1 MALTIENFQTLINHK
16 FFVSIESEQEVLDFT
31 NLDSNGIALRQ
42 EALDANIIVFLP
54 SINKIFARGSYY
66 GISSSDFSTL
76 QTQLST
82 LSNTVTT
89 LGSTLSE
96 LTSLVQ
102 TQGDTIDEHD
112 SNIDA
117 LTQLIGRNLDAND
130 QAIITNANGIIGEIV
145 ALQRSIAALSPN
157 GSDLTTLVEEAVEDA
172 LEEELETAL
181 GTSQT
186 ISGINTSIT
195 NINNTL
201 TNKADKAAFD
211 ELARNVGSWQWFT
224 AEELEENPSLTNYTI
239 SERVTEL
246 LSRVDQIPHFSIEV
260 VDADANGLPN
270 VNGTIS
276 PTTIYLVRSTEGA
289 DPTNNEIFTEYIYV
303 DKNANIYADIDP
315 ETNEEYGHN
324 WVWESLGRQYFNIS
338 NYLELSNEDW
348 EQIKG
353 RIETAISNLQTQL
366 GDAQGS
372 QIGINKTNIETLQT
386 NLQTL
391 ETNLQN
397 IIDSNGNFLL
407 TGSDINTSNAQNS
420 NTIAYDINAL
430 QTSVSTLNSN
440 KLDKNALEWVII
452 NEPTQE
458 EEP

>member
-1 MALTIENFQTLINHK
+1 MALTVENFQNLIEHK
-16 FFVSIESEQEVLDFT
+16 FFISIESEQEVLDFT
-31 NLDSNGIALRQ
+31 NLDSNGAALRD
-42 EALDANIIVFLP
+42 EASESNIIVFLP
-54 SINKIFARGSYY
+54 TINKIFARGAYY
-66 GISSSDFSTL
+66 GIKAEDFSTL
-76 QTQLST
+76 QTQLTT
-82 LSNTVTT
+82 LSNTVTS

-96 LTSLVQ
+96 LTALVQ
-102 TQGDTIDEHD
+102 TNED
-112 SNIDA
+112 NIDS
-117 LTQLIGRNLDAND
+117 LTQLVGSNLDSQN

-145 ALQRSIAALSPN
+145 ALQRSVAALSPN
-157 GSDLTTLVEEAVEDA
+157 GSDLTSLVEEAVEDA
-172 LEEELETAL
+172 LETELEAAL

-246 LSRVDQIPHFSIEV
+246 LEKINTIPTFSIEV
-260 VDADANGLPN
+260 VDADADGLPD

-276 PTTIYLVRSTEGA
+276 PTTIYLVRSNEGS
-289 DPTNNEIFTEYIYV
+289 DPSKNEIFTEYIYV
-303 DKNANIYADIDP
+303 DKNANIYENVDP
-315 ETNEEYGHN
+315 ETGEEYGHN
-324 WVWESLGRQYFNIS
+324 WIWESLGRQYFNVS

-353 RIETAISNLQTQL
+353 RIETAIANLQTQL

-420 NTIAYDINAL
+420 NTIAYDINTL

-452 NEPTQE
+452 NEPAQE